1 MKIIFTIDG
10 VLEVIDLRAVI
21 DEFRVL
27 NMVKEIN
34 IELSP
39 KFEIPAVMQKY
50 DNGPVLIFNRVKNHK
65 IPVVSGLAGSR
76 KIFMKQLNCA
86 DLTDF
91 YNKLLSAISN
101 PCKPKVTSDGEFY
114 DHTLNNDLYKLPIL
128 TFFEKD
134 HAPYITS
141 GVVYVRDP
149 ESGVQN
155 ASIHR
160 LMLIDKNHLAIR
172 IVPRHLYSIYQKYRV
187 KNQPLPIAIAI
198 GVNPLVALSASAPVP
213 FNFDEMYV
221 ANSLLN
227 KKLKVCSTPNSE
239 IQVPSHAEIVIE
251 ASILPT
257 DVDEGPFLDIT
268 GTYDEVRRQPL
279 VEVTKIYCKPDPVY
293 HGLLPAGAEHKLL
306 MGMFREVKIYEH
318 VKNVVPVV
326 RGVNLTLG
334 GTGWLHAVV
343 SVSKQTE
350 GDGKNVIF
358 AAFSG
363 HPSLKH
369 VIVVDEDIDPYNMQ
383 DVEWAIATRLQG
395 DKGLVIIPNARG
407 STLDPSGD
415 QQTGLTTKIGV
426 DATRPLNKPK
436 EVFMRGVIPHNL
448 NLEEI

>member
-1 MKIIFTIDG
+1 M
-10 VLEVIDLRAVI
+10 IDLRSVL
-21 DEFRVL
+21 DKFRAL

-65 IPVVSGLAGSR
+65 IPVISGVAGSR
-76 KIFMKQLNCA
+76 KVFMKQLNCVH
-86 DLTDF
+86 LTDF
-91 YNKLLSAISN
+91 YNKLLSAVSN
-101 PCKPKVTSDGEFY
+101 PSRPEIVSDGEFY
-114 DHTLNNDLYKLPIL
+114 DHTLSSDLYKLPIL

-134 HAPYITS
+134 RAPYITS
-141 GVVYVRDP
+141 GIVYAKDP
-149 ESGVQN
+149 DSGIQN

-160 LMLIDKNHLAIR
+160 LMLVDKNHLAIR

-187 KNQPLPIAIAI
+187 KNQPLPVAIAI

-221 ANSLLN
+221 ANTLLD
-227 KKLKVCSTPNSE
+227 KQLTVCKTPNTD
-239 IQVPSHAEIVIE
+239 IQVPSHSEIIIE
-251 ASILPT
+251 ALILPE
-257 DVDEGPFLDIT
+257 DVEEGPFLDIT

-279 VEVTKIYCKPDPVY
+279 VEVNQIYCKRNPFY

-306 MGMFREVKIYEH
+306 MGLFREVKIYEH
-318 VKNVVPVV
+318 VKNVVPNV

-369 VIVVDEDIDPYNMQ
+369 VVVVDEDIDPYNMEE
-383 DVEWAIATRLQG
+383 VEWAIATRFQG
-395 DKGLVIIPNARG
+395 DKGLVVVSNARG
-407 STLDPSGD
+407 SSLDPSGD

-436 EVFMRGVIPHNL
+436 EVFMKGIIPHNL
-448 NLEEI
+448 NLDEI

>member
-1 MKIIFTIDG
+1 M
-10 VLEVIDLRAVI
+10 IDLRAAI
-21 DEFRVL
+21 EKFKVL
-27 NMVKEIN
+27 NMIKEIN
-34 IELSP
+34 VELSP
-39 KFEIPAVMQKY
+39 RFEIPAVMQKY
-50 DNGPVLIFNRVKNHK
+50 DNGPILIFNRVKNHK
-65 IPVVSGLAGSR
+65 IPIISGVAGSR
-76 KIFMKQLNCA
+76 KIFMDQLGCT

-101 PCKPKVTSDGEFY
+101 PSKPELTPDGEFY
-114 DHTLNNDLYKLPIL
+114 DHSLNNDLYKLPIL

-134 HAPYITS
+134 RAPYITS
-141 GVVYVRDP
+141 GIVYAKDP
-149 ESGVQN
+149 DSGIQN

-160 LMLIDKNHLAIR
+160 LMVVDKNHLAIR

-187 KNQPLPIAIAI
+187 KKQPLTIAIAI

-221 ANSLLN
+221 ANTLLN
-227 KKLKVCSTPNSE
+227 KQLKVCKTPNSE
-239 IQVPSHAEIVIE
+239 ILVPSHSEIVIE

-268 GTYDEVRRQPL
+268 GTYDEVRKQPL
-279 VEVTKIYCKPDPVY
+279 VEVNQIYCKPKPLY

-306 MGMFREVKIYEH
+306 MGLFREVKIYEH
-318 VKNVVPVV
+318 VKNVVPYV

-343 SVSKQTE
+343 SVSKQTD

-369 VIVVDEDIDPYNMQ
+369 VVVVDEDIDPYNMEE
-383 DVEWAIATRLQG
+383 VEWAIATRLQG
-395 DKGLVIIPNARG
+395 DKGLVIVSNARG

-415 QQTGLTTKIGV
+415 QLTGLTTKIGV
-426 DATRPLNKPK
+426 DATRPLSKPK
-436 EVFMRGVIPHNL
+436 EVFMKGVIPHNL
-448 NLEEI
+448 NLDAI